1 MNRSIVY
8 IKKIDYLLGPLLL
21 KIAAALKKR
30 KIPEKSS
37 SKLNSD
43 SIRSIL
49 IVRPGGIGDAALL
62 LPSIKIL
69 KKLNPSITI
78 DVLCEKRNQG
88 IFYNSPFVSRLLDYR
103 EIKAIAALFKTRYDL
118 IVDTEQSHFLTSVLI
133 SLMKSGLKV
142 GFDTVG
148 RGSTYQIA
156 VPYSHEE
163 YEVTS
168 FFNLFSSA
176 ISDWP
181 TSFEWDFPYV
191 FPNDKERRKVAELVS
206 GYKNLVCLFPGASI
220 SQRRWPS
227 TKWAQ
232 VASFLH
238 KNGFQPLL
246 IGAGAEDHICRDISR
261 KAKHCTLNLCGFL
274 SLTETAALFEKSKL
288 LISTDSGI
296 LHLAVICNTPTVSL
310 FGPGIAAKWAP
321 RGNVH
326 VVINKSFTC
335 SPCTK
340 FGETPP
346 CPINARCIKQI
357 EVAEVEK
364 AVLKLLNQ

>member
-1 MNRSIVY
+1 
-8 IKKIDYLLGPLLL
+8 
-21 KIAAALKKR
+21 
-30 KIPEKSS
+30 
-37 SKLNSD
+37 
-43 SIRSIL
+43 
-49 IVRPGGIGDAALL
+49 
-62 LPSIKIL
+62 
-69 KKLNPSITI
+69 
-78 DVLCEKRNQG
+78 
-88 IFYNSPFVSRLLDYR
+88 
-103 EIKAIAALFKTRYDL
+103 
-118 IVDTEQSHFLTSVLI
+118 
-133 SLMKSGLKV
+133 MKPRLKV

-206 GYKNLVCLFPGASI
+206 GYKNLVCIFPGASI

-321 RGNVH
+321 RGDAH
-326 VVINKSFTC
+326 VVINKGFTC

-364 AVLKLLNQ
+364 AALKLLNQ